1 MLWFFLLHKPPEL
14 LLSALS
20 TPEPQDSHI
29 VLGQQTLLGH
39 MVTSGLNLVDT
50 WCAGPVN
57 SICVDHLQKRLSLKS
72 LEDKT
77 TKYNSSFSD
86 VERPV
91 STNWSPCLLYKYKDN
106 FNPHKTFPVLYKDKF
121 QLHKIFWRIS
131 PALLKQLWVFH
142 ILWALSSSLEVLL
155 LLIWSNNNLPTWHKI
170 SPIPFL
176 DKIGPAINCWPD
188 TDNKA
193 PSSALIKMI
202 AAMATTM
209 ATKVVG
215 VVEIC
220 WGAC

>member
-1 MLWFFLLHKPPEL
+1 MPEL
-14 LLSALS
+14 YLSALS

-57 SICVDHLQKRLSLKS
+57 SICVGHLQKRLSLKS

-77 TKYNSSFSD
+77 TKHNSSFSD
-86 VERPV
+86 AERPV
-91 STNWSPCLLYKYKDN
+91 STNWSPCPLYKYKDN

-131 PALLKQLWVFH
+131 PVLSKQLWVFH
-142 ILWALSSSLEVLL
+142 ILWVFSSSLEVLL
-155 LLIWSNNNLPTWHKI
+155 LLKWYWSNNNLPTGQIFWQNWH
-170 SPIPFL
+170 
-176 DKIGPAINCWPD
+176 AINCWPD
-188 TDNKA
+188 NDNKA

-202 AAMATTM
+202 AAMATAM
-209 ATKVVG
+209 ATKVDCVG
-215 VVEIC
+215 VVKIC